1 MFRAK
6 MLVMLA
12 GNGPNGLLVE
22 VVFGLRFQQTGLA
35 AYFTHKVLLPCIDL
49 QTTNH
54 AHAEPDEKAEQQIHC
69 MS

>member
-1 MFRAK
+1 
-6 MLVMLA
+6 
-12 GNGPNGLLVE
+12 
-22 VVFGLRFQQTGLA
+22 
-35 AYFTHKVLLPCIDL
+35 LLPCIDL